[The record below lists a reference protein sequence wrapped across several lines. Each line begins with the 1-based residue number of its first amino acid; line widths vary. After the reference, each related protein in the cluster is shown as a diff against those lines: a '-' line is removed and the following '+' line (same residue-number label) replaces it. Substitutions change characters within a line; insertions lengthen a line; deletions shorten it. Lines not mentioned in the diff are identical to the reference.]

1 MASTS
6 SMLLKI
12 TGIALMVAGTG
23 LGYWGYELSGS
34 VESQITQTLT
44 GAETDKVMQFYIG
57 GAVSFIVGLYL
68 FIKN

>member
-1 MASTS
+1 
-6 SMLLKI
+6 
-12 TGIALMVAGTG
+12 
-23 LGYWGYELSGS
+23 YWGYELSGS

-44 GAETDKVMQFYIG
+44 GAATDKVMQFYIG

>member
-1 MASTS
+1 MASSS

-12 TGIALMVAGTG
+12 TGIALMVTGIG

-44 GAETDKVMQFYIG
+44 GAATDKVMQFYIG